1 MGDSGLCHGLES
13 DLASASTP
21 LSWHRTRFGSDL
33 FASKCWKDG
42 GGVGRAWEL
51 ESASLPNERS
61 LNKVADKG
69 VCPGTGLLYC
79 FVYQI

>member
-1 MGDSGLCHGLES
+1 MGLKVIWHLPPPLCLGIAHGLA
-13 DLASASTP
+13 LTYLPANAG
-21 LSWHRTRFGSDL
+21 RIG
-33 FASKCWKDG
+33 G

-51 ESASLPNERS
+51 ETASLPNERS
-61 LNKVADKG
+61 LNEVADKG

>member
-1 MGDSGLCHGLES
+1 MGLKVIWHLPPPLCLGIAHGS
-13 DLASASTP
+13 ALAY
-21 LSWHRTRFGSDL
+21 

-42 GGVGRAWEL
+42 GAGRNGAWEL
-51 ESASLPNERS
+51 ESASPPNKHS

-79 FVYQI
+79 PVYQI